1 MTPRVRRP
9 LSPAERWFWI
19 ADQISPLNVI
29 ARVRLTGH
37 IPDGTLARAAANLAA
52 EYPLLRVA
60 IRADDDGANPA
71 FVPVSRTIPIH
82 TVRGDDTEWERL
94 VDDHELSTAVDW
106 RSGPLVRI
114 VDVSSDA
121 PQEVHDLILTVSH
134 IIADATT
141 ALSLLQRLVVHA
153 DRLSVT
159 CGDDLVESRAVVGAP
174 EDLLP
179 ARFRRPWAI
188 ASATGLADQLAAV
201 LAGPGR
207 LTPEARVAPS
217 RRRTRLVR
225 RTLTSTHVDTLM
237 RRCREEGVTV
247 HGALAAAMAMAIGP
261 TAARRASGRICIG
274 SPINFRAEL
283 TPPIAADEAGCYV
296 ATVPSIV
303 RFGGDRD
310 LWSTARRINRS
321 LRRRTQRE
329 QHLAVLF
336 ALRFICPASVAKSSK
351 VFGLMERSGIV
362 NVCISNVGRYG
373 FAARIGDW
381 RLSGAQFTAGL
392 PSSSYFLATVNTSHD
407 ELFWNFSFAD
417 GAVSQRSARRFADG
431 LRPEPARCHRLSKE
445 VIPLD
450 VLARWLARYAGWI
463 VAVVL
468 VLLVLCGLYSV
479 HLSSRLSG
487 GGWTVPGSEEAR
499 AERAQDAGFI
509 GRGSSS
515 VALLVHDD
523 KFSAPSPEFD
533 QRVAGVIQQVTSDP
547 RLQIRSHPGW
557 RSLTGAAKG

>member
-1 MTPRVRRP
+1 VITPRVRRP

-37 IPDGTLARAAANLAA
+37 IPDGTLPRAAANLAA

-60 IRADDDGANPA
+60 IRADDDGTNPA
-71 FVPVSRTIPIH
+71 FVPVSQTIPIH

-106 RSGPLVRI
+106 RSGPLLRI
-114 VDVSSDA
+114 VDVFSDA
-121 PQEVHDLILTVSH
+121 PQEVHDLVLTVSH

-159 CGDDLVESRAVVGAP
+159 CGDDLVESRPAVGAP

-201 LAGPGR
+201 LARPGR
-207 LTPEARVAPS
+207 LTPEARVSPS
-217 RRRTRLVR
+217 RRKTRLVR
-225 RTLTSTHVDTLM
+225 RTLTATHVDTLM

-283 TPPIAADEAGCYV
+283 IPPIAADEAGFYV

-321 LRRRTQRE
+321 LRRRTRFE
-329 QHLAVLF
+329 QHLAALF

-351 VFGLMERSGIV
+351 VFGLMERSGIL

-431 LRPEPARCHRLSKE
+431 C
-445 VIPLD
+445 VQN
-450 VLARWLARYAGWI
+450 
-463 VAVVL
+463 
-468 VLLVLCGLYSV
+468 LLG
-479 HLSSRLSG
+479 
-487 GGWTVPGSEEAR
+487 AI
-499 AERAQDAGFI
+499 D
-509 GRGSSS
+509 
-515 VALLVHDD
+515 
-523 KFSAPSPEFD
+523 SP
-533 QRVAGVIQQVTSDP
+533 R
-547 RLQIRSHPGW
+547 R
-557 RSLTGAAKG
+557 